1 MSETRPIRVL
11 VAKPGLDG
19 HDRGAKVIARALRD
33 AGMEVIYTG
42 IRQTPEILNLCAT
55 TSRLIA
61 WPRRSRSTLQNIVER
76 LLNGDRRALARM
88 VTLIENESPQAR
100 HYLAELH
107 RCAGRAHIIGVT
119 GAPGAGKST
128 LATHIVRELRRR
140 DRKIGVVA
148 VDPTSPFSGGAILG
162 DRIRMMELA
171 GDPNVFIRSMASR
184 GSLGGLSAS
193 TRDVVRAMDAAGYD
207 PIIIETVGTGQ
218 AEVEVMRA
226 AQTVLVVTAPGMGD
240 EVQAIKAGILEIADI
255 FVVSKADKPGADQT
269 VAELAMLLSL
279 DPQRRL
285 HDKSKPYWRIPV
297 LKTSAIK
304 DQGITQLVDAMEK
317 HREYLVESG
326 MLMHRAQRQV
336 VSEVQALVLHAV
348 VNALKAHVGEDEWQ
362 QMVEDITTRER
373 DPYSVAQEL
382 EERIGLKSG

>member
-1 MSETRPIRVL
+1 
-11 VAKPGLDG
+11 
-19 HDRGAKVIARALRD
+19 
-33 AGMEVIYTG
+33 
-42 IRQTPEILNLCAT
+42 
-55 TSRLIA
+55 
-61 WPRRSRSTLQNIVER
+61 
-76 LLNGDRRALARM
+76 M

-100 HYLAELH
+100 RYLAELH
-107 RCAGRAHIIGVT
+107 QHAGNAHIVGVT

-128 LATHIVRELRRR
+128 LVTHIVRELRRR
-140 DRKIGVVA
+140 DRKVGVVA
-148 VDPTSPFSGGAILG
+148 VDPTSPFTGGAILG

-171 GDPNVFIRSMASR
+171 GDPHVFIRSMASR

-193 TRDVVRAMDAAGYD
+193 TRDVVRAMDAAGYN

-226 AQTVLVVTAPGMGD
+226 AQTVLVVSAPGMGD

-279 DPQRRL
+279 DPNRRL

-304 DQGITQLVDAMEK
+304 DQGITQLVDAIEQ

-326 MLMHRAQRQV
+326 MLAHRAQRQV
-336 VSEVQALVLHAV
+336 RSEVEALVVHAV
-348 VNALKAHVGEDEWQ
+348 MNALREELTEDEWQ
-362 QMVEDITTRER
+362 KLLEDITTRER
-373 DPYSVAQEL
+373 DPYSVAGEL
-382 EERIGLKSG
+382 QERIGLRKS

>member
-1 MSETRPIRVL
+1 M
-11 VAKPGLDG
+11 
-19 HDRGAKVIARALRD
+19 
-33 AGMEVIYTG
+33 
-42 IRQTPEILNLCAT
+42 QNL
-55 TSRLIA
+55 
-61 WPRRSRSTLQNIVER
+61 VER
-76 LLNGDRRALARM
+76 LLSGDRRALARM
-88 VTLIENESPQAR
+88 VTLIENDSPQAR
-100 HYLAELH
+100 RYLAELH
-107 RCAGRAHIIGVT
+107 RHAGNAHIIGVT

-128 LATHIVRELRRR
+128 LATHVVRELRRR
-140 DRKIGVVA
+140 DRKVGVVA

-226 AQTVLVVTAPGMGD
+226 AQTVLVVSAPGMGD

-279 DPQRRL
+279 DPNRRL

-297 LKTSAIK
+297 LKTAAIK
-304 DQGITQLVDAMEK
+304 NQGITQLVDAVQQ
-317 HREYLVESG
+317 HREYLIESG
-326 MLMHRAQRQV
+326 MLASRAQRQV
-336 VSEVQALVLHAV
+336 RSEVEALVVHAV
-348 VNALKAHVGEDEWQ
+348 MNALKEELPENDWQ
-362 QMVEDITTRER
+362 RLLEDISTRAR
-373 DPYSVAQEL
+373 DPYSVAGEL
-382 EERIGLKSG
+382 QERIGLKKS

>member
-1 MSETRPIRVL
+1 M
-11 VAKPGLDG
+11 
-19 HDRGAKVIARALRD
+19 
-33 AGMEVIYTG
+33 
-42 IRQTPEILNLCAT
+42 QNLA
-55 TSRLIA
+55 
-61 WPRRSRSTLQNIVER
+61 ER

-100 HYLAELH
+100 RYLAELH
-107 RCAGRAHIIGVT
+107 RHAGKAHIIGVT

-128 LATHIVRELRRR
+128 LVTHLVRELRRR
-140 DRKIGVVA
+140 ERKVGVVA
-148 VDPTSPFSGGAILG
+148 VDPSSPFTGGAILG

-184 GSLGGLSAS
+184 GSVGGLSAS

-226 AQTVLVVTAPGMGD
+226 AQTVLVVIAPGMGD

-255 FVVSKADKPGADQT
+255 FVVSKADRPGAEQT

-285 HDKSKPYWRIPV
+285 HDKSKPYWRIPIV
-297 LKTSAIK
+297 KTSALK
-304 DQGITQLVDAMEK
+304 DQGISQLVDAIEQ
-317 HREYLVESG
+317 HRAYLDESG
-326 MLMHRAQRQV
+326 MLTQRSHRQV
-336 VSEVQALVLHAV
+336 SSEVEALVISSVLSALRNAV
-348 VNALKAHVGEDEWQ
+348 SKEEWQ
-362 QMVEDITTRER
+362 QLLEDITSRQR
-373 DPYSVAQEL
+373 DPYSVASELQEK
-382 EERIGLKSG
+382 IGLSEK

>member
-1 MSETRPIRVL
+1 
-11 VAKPGLDG
+11 
-19 HDRGAKVIARALRD
+19 
-33 AGMEVIYTG
+33 
-42 IRQTPEILNLCAT
+42 
-55 TSRLIA
+55 
-61 WPRRSRSTLQNIVER
+61 LQNLAER
-76 LLNGDRRALARM
+76 LLSGDRRALARM

-100 HYLAELH
+100 RYLAELH
-107 RCAGRAHIIGVT
+107 QHAGNAHIVGVT

-128 LATHIVRELRRR
+128 LVTHIVRELRRR
-140 DRKIGVVA
+140 DRKVGVVA
-148 VDPTSPFSGGAILG
+148 VDPTSPFTGGAILG

-193 TRDVVRAMDAAGYD
+193 TRDVVRAMDAAGYN

-226 AQTVLVVTAPGMGD
+226 AQTVLVVSAPGMGD

-279 DPQRRL
+279 DPNRRL

-304 DQGITQLVDAMEK
+304 DQGITQLVDAIEQ

-326 MLMHRAQRQV
+326 MLAHRAQRQV
-336 VSEVQALVLHAV
+336 RSEVEALVVHAV
-348 VNALKAHVGEDEWQ
+348 MNALREELTEDEWQ
-362 QMVEDITTRER
+362 KLLEDITTRER
-373 DPYSVAQEL
+373 DPYSVAGEL
-382 EERIGLKSG
+382 QERIGLRKS

>member
-1 MSETRPIRVL
+1 MTWTISW
-11 VAKPGLDG
+11 
-19 HDRGAKVIARALRD
+19 
-33 AGMEVIYTG
+33 
-42 IRQTPEILNLCAT
+42 
-55 TSRLIA
+55 
-61 WPRRSRSTLQNIVER
+61 WPREAFCPMRIYRPSKPWASRAALVRGPQRKKSSNSCVPMCRLTVWLPRCRCVLQNIVER
-76 LLNGDRRALARM
+76 LLSGDRRALARM

-100 HYLAELH
+100 RYLAELH
-107 RCAGRAHIIGVT
+107 QSAGRAHIIGVT

-128 LATHIVRELRRR
+128 LVTHLVRELRRR
-140 DRKIGVVA
+140 EHKIGVVA
-148 VDPTSPFSGGAILG
+148 VDPTSPFTGGAILG

-171 GDPNVFIRSMASR
+171 SDPNVFIRSMASR

-207 PIIIETVGTGQ
+207 PIIIETIGTGQ

-226 AQTVLVVTAPGMGD
+226 AQTVLVVSAPGMGD

-304 DQGITQLVDAMEK
+304 DQGITQLVDAIEQHQK
-317 HREYLVESG
+317 YLVESD
-326 MLMHRAQRQV
+326 MLASRTQRQLR
-336 VSEVQALVLHAV
+336 SEVEALVIHAV
-348 VNALKAHVGEDEWQ
+348 INALKTEVTEAEWQ
-362 QMVEDITTRER
+362 KMLEDITTRER
-373 DPYSVAQEL
+373 DPYSVANEL
-382 EERIGLKSG
+382 QQRIGLNNQYTL